1 MAEHQVSR
9 LIPASREVDDCFDLL
24 TLRTA
29 AAVQDTEIACFS
41 KSGPKPSGPDVLI
54 RQVL

>member
-9 LIPASREVDDCFDLL
+9 LIPASTEVDDCFDLL

-29 AAVQDTEIACFS
+29 AAVQDPEIACYS
-41 KSGPKPSGPDVLI
+41 KSGPMPSSPGV
-54 RQVL
+54 